1 MFRTFLIVAA
11 TLLAI
16 GTCVLAIKIPVKADM
31 KRTAQILTGL
41 GLFGVFFF
49 CVTRLL
55 DDNYFWWFVPAFGFS
70 AALGLGLVRI
80 DDIKRLIDREKP
92 SPWLTQLS
100 PPITGATMR
109 DYQIIEDLDF
119 SGLVEPDEEPEPP
132 RRFLDT
138 FYIADEA
145 DLGPT
150 ELELQLLDDFIFTA
164 RHGYLVHD
172 RGGDNPV
179 CDVMTIHP
187 GMSLA
192 DLIDAAKLH
201 ECVKEVA
208 A

>member
-1 MFRTFLIVAA
+1 MFRTILIVAS

-16 GTCVLAIKIPVKADM
+16 GTCVLANRIPVKADM
-31 KRTAQILTGL
+31 KRTAQVLTGL
-41 GLFGVFFF
+41 SFFGVFFF
-49 CVTRLL
+49 VATELL
-55 DDNYFWWFVPAFGFS
+55 DDNYGWWFIPAFGFS

-80 DDIKRLIDREKP
+80 DDIQCLIYREKP
-92 SPWLTQLS
+92 NPWLTQLS

-109 DYQIIEDLDF
+109 DYQTIEDLDF
-119 SGLVEPDEEPEPP
+119 EGLVEPDEEPEAPK
-132 RRFLDT
+132 RFLDT

-150 ELELQLLDDFIFTA
+150 ELELQLLDDFIFTS

-172 RGGDNPV
+172 RGGDLPV

-187 GMSLA
+187 GMSIA

-201 ECVKEVA
+201 SCVQEVA